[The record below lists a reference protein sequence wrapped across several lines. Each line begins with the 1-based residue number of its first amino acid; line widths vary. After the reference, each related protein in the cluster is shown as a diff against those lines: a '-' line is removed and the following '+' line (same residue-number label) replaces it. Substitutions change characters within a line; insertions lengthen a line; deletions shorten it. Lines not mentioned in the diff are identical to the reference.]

1 MVSGAGRPMRRD
13 RRVCGA
19 RPEGLRKWGVLWE
32 RVGGPAGRG
41 VRWGGAG
48 WRLNVTVESERAS
61 PGRRGCEA
69 VGQGWLLLQPHL
81 TQPAEPLAN

>member
-41 VRWGGAG
+41 RV
-48 WRLNVTVESERAS
+48 
-61 PGRRGCEA
+61 A
-69 VGQGWLLLQPHL
+69 VKRHCGV
-81 TQPAEPLAN
+81 